1 MSDKVKD
8 LTQKVAEQKKSI
20 EKMTLS
26 VKELAQVMGIGENAA
41 RQLCKSKGF
50 PVIKVGSRT
59 LIPIRRFEEWL
70 NNSVGQEF

>member
-1 MSDKVKD
+1 MSDKVRD
-8 LTQKVAEQKKSI
+8 LTEKVAEQKKNI

-26 VKELAQVMGIGENAA
+26 VKELAQVMGIGENTA
-41 RQLCKSKGF
+41 RQLCRSKGF
-50 PVIKVGSRT
+50 PTIKVGSRT

>member
-8 LTQKVAEQKKSI
+8 LTEKVAEQKKNI

-50 PVIKVGSRT
+50 PAIKVGSRT
-59 LIPIRRFEEWL
+59 LIPIRKFEEWL

>member
-8 LTQKVAEQKKSI
+8 LTQKVAEQKKNI
-20 EKMTLS
+20 ERRTLS
-26 VKELAQVMGIGENAA
+26 VKELAQVMGIGENKA

-50 PVIKVGSRT
+50 PCIKVGNRT
-59 LIPIRRFEEWL
+59 LIPITRFEEWL